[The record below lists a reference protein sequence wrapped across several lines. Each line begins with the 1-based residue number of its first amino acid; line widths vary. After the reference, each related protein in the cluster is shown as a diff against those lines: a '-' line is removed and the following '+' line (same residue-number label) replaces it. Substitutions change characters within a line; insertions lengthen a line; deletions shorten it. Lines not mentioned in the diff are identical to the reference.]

1 MTIDRNLRPD
11 HPLFTRPDWALVDA
25 LTCDEAYGKPPGRQ
39 PTAILRHLRSLGWQL
54 TRIPDTSVV
63 GSATPTRDHE

>member
-1 MTIDRNLRPD
+1 MSDRNLRPD

-25 LTCDEAYGKPPGRQ
+25 LTCDEAYGKPPGHQ

-54 TRIPDTSVV
+54 TRIRGEPEDI
-63 GSATPTRDHE
+63 E